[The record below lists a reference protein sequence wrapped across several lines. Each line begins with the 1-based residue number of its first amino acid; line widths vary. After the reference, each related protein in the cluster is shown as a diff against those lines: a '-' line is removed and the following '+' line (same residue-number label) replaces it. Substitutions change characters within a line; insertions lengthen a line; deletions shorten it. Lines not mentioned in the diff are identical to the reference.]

1 MSEKRVKKSH
11 GFLFKTMESVNNTS
25 LLKSGSKGQ
34 FVQPERFSSI
44 PLIISK
50 VRTEGQNFRALA
62 KSPGLQ
68 STAVRNNDLA
78 INDKDSGQ
86 FAK

>member
-1 MSEKRVKKSH
+1 M
-11 GFLFKTMESVNNTS
+11 
-25 LLKSGSKGQ
+25 
-34 FVQPERFSSI
+34 QPERLSAI
-44 PLIISK
+44 PLTISK

-62 KSPGLQ
+62 NSPGLQ

-78 INDKDSGQ
+78 INDRDLGQ